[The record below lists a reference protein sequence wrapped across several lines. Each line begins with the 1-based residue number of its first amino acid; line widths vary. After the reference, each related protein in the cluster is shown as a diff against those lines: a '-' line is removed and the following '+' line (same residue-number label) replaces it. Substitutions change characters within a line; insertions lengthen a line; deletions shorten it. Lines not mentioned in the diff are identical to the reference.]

1 MTEHT
6 QPENLI
12 VDAGRPEAAV
22 LEEPRHRVS
31 EKAPAYWR
39 LGEIIGI
46 VVTLVIG
53 AVVLGAWWALADGA
67 PPWWAWA
74 VLGAILLLELIS
86 LTFAPRLQ
94 YRWARWEA
102 TPDAV
107 YTRTGWLNIERRMV
121 PLARIQTVDV
131 SRGPIMRRYGLTDIK
146 ITTASSAGDTTI
158 EALDD
163 ERAQALLEQLTRA
176 ASAVRGDGT

>member
-1 MTEHT
+1 MTQ
-6 QPENLI
+6 QPRPEAL
-12 VDAGRPEAAV
+12 VADAGRPDV
-22 LEEPRHRVS
+22 LVLDEPRHRVS
-31 EKAPAYWR
+31 ERAPAYWR
-39 LGEIIGI
+39 LWAWLSVAI
-46 VVTLVIG
+46 TLLISG
-53 AVVLGAWWALADGA
+53 AVLGVWWWLADGR
-67 PPWWAWA
+67 PPWWAFALAGLWLA
-74 VLGAILLLELIS
+74 VDLVS
-86 LTFAPRLQ
+86 LTLAPRLR

-131 SRGPIMRRYGLTDIK
+131 SRGPIMRRYGLTDVK
-146 ITTASSAGDTTI
+146 ITTASSRGDLEI

-176 ASAVRGDGT
+176 AAAVRGDGT